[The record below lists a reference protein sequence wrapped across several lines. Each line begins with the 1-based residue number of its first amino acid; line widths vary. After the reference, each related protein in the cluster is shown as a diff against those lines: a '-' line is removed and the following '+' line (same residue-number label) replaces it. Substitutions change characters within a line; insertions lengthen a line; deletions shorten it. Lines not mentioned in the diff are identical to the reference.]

1 MEFEYR
7 LVTEEDASA
16 YRDFFRSI
24 AGESDNL
31 ACSAEEAD
39 AMSIEDERSF
49 IRNSAASGWFSAVAV
64 LDGRICGSCDIRVSQ
79 RERIRHRGEMGI
91 AVRKEYW
98 GKGVAQHIFDTAVSE
113 ARRRGIRKISLTVR
127 SDNERAKAF
136 YRKNGFSLCGTDRML
151 FLIDGKYV
159 DGQLYDLILD

>member
-7 LVTEEDASA
+7 LVREEDASA
-16 YRDFFRSI
+16 YLDFFRSI

-31 ACSAEEAD
+31 ACSSEEAD

-64 LDGRICGSCDIRVSQ
+64 LDGRICGSCDIRVSE
-79 RERIRHRGEMGI
+79 RERI
-91 AVRKEYW
+91 
-98 GKGVAQHIFDTAVSE
+98 VSE

-136 YRKNGFSLCGTDRML
+136 YRKNGFSFCGTDRML

>member
-1 MEFEYR
+1 
-7 LVTEEDASA
+7 
-16 YRDFFRSI
+16 
-24 AGESDNL
+24 
-31 ACSAEEAD
+31 
-39 AMSIEDERSF
+39 MSIEDERSF

>member
-7 LVTEEDASA
+7 LVREEDASA
-16 YRDFFRSI
+16 YLDFFRSV

-31 ACSAEEAD
+31 ACSEKEAE

-49 IRNSAASGWFSAVAV
+49 IRNSTASGWFSAVAV
-64 LDGRICGSCDIRVSQ
+64 LDGRICGSCDIRVSG

-98 GKGVAQHIFDTAVSE
+98 GKGVSE
-113 ARRRGIRKISLTVR
+113 ARRRGIRKIFLTVR
-127 SDNERAKAF
+127 SDNERAKTF

-159 DGQLYDLILD
+159 DGELYDLILE